1 MTYIDK
7 LISFH
12 IVENENNKN
21 FLSWTYPT
29 VTDEHKKHILS
40 NCFARGVQNEYI
52 CGRVQNNWIYINQFV
67 SNKTFAIVI
76 VAKEFEPTK
85 YRQLC
90 DILGKKYS
98 KCQNPVEL
106 VTLYLNL
113 FTTSGSCSLQ
123 ENGASYVCNFK
134 NYESVTNLK
143 EFIASFD
150 LEIILLYTAIL
161 LKRRIL
167 LFDYNTELL
176 LSELLAISNLV
187 PQRKVADYLYP
198 IIESSNKLKGL
209 SFYVAGTTNRD
220 LLKDEH
226 LYDLFVNL
234 STREVTVSPKA
245 EEIMAMTKTHK
256 EIATFLI
263 KLSASHLTEN
273 QVKQQIFQKT
283 KELLNLLTSLTSV
296 TTDNDVK
303 MITMND
309 LRAKK
314 YHPNFENFLFNLAV
328 SENMMIL

>member
-12 IVENENNKN
+12 IVENENRKN

-29 VTDEHKKHILS
+29 ITVDHEKYILS
-40 NCFARGVQNEYI
+40 NCFARGVQNEYF
-52 CGRVQNNWIYINQFV
+52 CGRVQNNWIYISQFV
-67 SNKTFAIVI
+67 SSKTFAIVI
-76 VAKEFEPTK
+76 AAKEFEPNK

-90 DILGKKYS
+90 DILGKKYAKS
-98 KCQNPVEL
+98 QNPVDL

-113 FTTSGSCSLQ
+113 FTSGSCSLQ
-123 ENGASYVCNFK
+123 ENGASFVCNFK
-134 NYESVTNLK
+134 NYESVANLK

-150 LEIILLYTAIL
+150 LEIILLYSAIL

-167 LFDYNTELL
+167 LFDNNMELL

-187 PQRKVADYLYP
+187 PLRKVADYLYP
-198 IIESSNKLKGL
+198 VIESSNKLKGL
-209 SFYVAGTTNRD
+209 SFYVAGTTNSD
-220 LLKDEH
+220 LIRDEH

-234 STREVTVSPKA
+234 RTREITVSPKA

-256 EIATFLI
+256 DIATFLV
-263 KLSASHLTEN
+263 KLSASDLPET
-273 QVKQQIFQKT
+273 QVKQQILQKT
-283 KELLNLLTSLTSV
+283 KELLSLLKSLASV
-296 TTDNDVK
+296 TTDNHVK
-303 MITMND
+303 MVTMND

-314 YHPNFENFLFNLAV
+314 YHPNLENFLFNLAV